1 MTGGQKATVLLV
13 EDEKSAQD
21 FLRKILETEG
31 FRVVAAGN
39 GREALAR
46 LDETVIDVIVT
57 DLMMPVMTG
66 MDLIEQL
73 RGLADPPPV
82 IVVTAHGSKETGRE
96 LVNRLGAYDYLS
108 KPISSDDLVLKI
120 ERAVEMRAMR
130 EAARVLSGQLQGR
143 VRLDSIVGE
152 SPAMQAI
159 FKLVLKIA
167 RSSVTVLLRGES
179 GTGKEL
185 IARAIHRHSQ
195 RSANPFFA
203 INCAAIPET
212 LLESELFGYE
222 RGAFTGADRRKIG
235 LFEAATGS
243 TLFLDEIGDLS
254 PGLQGKILRALQ
266 EKEIRRIGG
275 NASVPVDVRVV
286 AATNR
291 DLEAMMR
298 EGRFREDL
306 YYRINVLP
314 IVLPPLRT
322 RPEDVV
328 PLTRLFLERAAAEH
342 GKAIEGISADAL
354 ARLTAYS
361 WPGNVRELSAILE
374 RAVLL
379 ADGPQIE
386 PDDLP
391 EEIRAGPGLGSL
403 RIEIPPGGID
413 IEDVERALLLQ
424 AMEKSDWVIARAA
437 RLLHTSYRTMQY
449 RLEKFGIR
457 RPAPDVAEPAADISN
472 N

>member
-1 MTGGQKATVLLV
+1 MTPGQKGTVLLV
-13 EDEKSAQD
+13 EDEKAAQD
-21 FLRKILETEG
+21 FLRKILDTEG
-31 FRVVAAGN
+31 FRVVTAAN
-39 GREALAR
+39 GREALQR
-46 LDETVIDVIVT
+46 LDEAVIDVIVT
-57 DLMMPVMTG
+57 DLMMPVMSG
-66 MDLIEQL
+66 MDLLVQV
-73 RGLADPPPV
+73 RSLADPPPV
-82 IVVTAHGSKETGRE
+82 IVVTAHGSKETGRD

-152 SPAMQAI
+152 SAAMQNI

-167 RSSVTVLLRGES
+167 RSNVTVLLRGES

-185 IARAIHRHSQ
+185 VARAIHRYSQ

-222 RGAFTGADRRKIG
+222 RGAFTGADRRKVG
-235 LFEAATGS
+235 LFEAASGS

-254 PGLQGKILRALQ
+254 PALQGKILRALQ

-275 NASVPVDVRVV
+275 NPSIPVDVRVL

-291 DLEAMMR
+291 DLETMMR

-322 RPEDVV
+322 RPDDIA
-328 PLTRLFLERAAAEH
+328 PLARLFLERAVTEH
-342 GKAIEGISADAL
+342 GKRIDGIAANAL
-354 ARLTAYS
+354 DLICRHS
-361 WPGNVRELSAILE
+361 WPGNVRELAAIVE

-386 PDDLP
+386 AADLP
-391 EEIRAGPGLGSL
+391 EEVRTSREPGTL
-403 RIEIPPGGID
+403 RIEIPPNGID

-457 RPAPDVAEPAADISN
+457 KPGPPEPAPASKPESS
-472 N
+472 